1 MEGEWRMENG
11 EERGRREGGRQ
22 RQTVDGGGVS
32 LFESLIMVWM
42 KWVVCVAVMEGMEWK
57 WKDNLA
63 PTYLNESAEL

>member
-1 MEGEWRMENG
+1 MEGEWRMEKNG
-11 EERGRREGGRQ
+11 VEGREGDKGR